1 MVSLI
6 GFGRWNKYYYYILIS
21 AFTRFIK
28 DDILGL
34 GGYYT
39 IIQDINMANHRIMTL
54 LLGFSSDLIIS
65 IIFLLYM
72 YKKKNKQQMNSND
85 IEKEIKTF
93 SKNNSL
99 RINTEY
105 TIDSINFNN
114 NNLLEMEDI
123 SKSETKFELIHTD
136 IAQIRREIVSKNSL
150 KFILISSSLILIKE
164 IFIKLVY
171 SANDISDYY
180 FLNLIIIVIILR
192 FFFKE
197 KIYRHHI
204 LAVISVILISGSC
217 LISCFYTVNNVGYND
232 NDNTTN
238 IFFIYRN
245 KVYII
250 FILIIVYIIISSLF
264 CTGIILQKNIM
275 HFNFVSSQ
283 KILFWKGL
291 IGVGLC
297 IIGLIISSTVP
308 CNNQTMEMPPEEQND
323 GQGPPPDQKPPGPK
337 PPGPKPPEPEP
348 GKMSDTT
355 NTDNSDYNMFSC
367 EDLYNDKSY
376 FDNFISY
383 FNYFSEPDN
392 IQNNNNI
399 DNENNSTNKIVKE
412 VFVLFGYFILHFIS
426 EIFLILV
433 NKYLTPLHYLITES
447 IYNLLHI
454 PCLMIIKDYKD
465 KQLDEQKEIPEN
477 PDSMNNNNG
486 LSVNQINRIL
496 KLIAVFFEI
505 IGYLIYMEIIQL
517 NFCGLSRNV
526 AKNIEERAKIETD
539 NRMNTVNS
547 ISEES
552 LSNDLS
558 DSSDD

>member
-34 GGYYT
+34 NADYP
-39 IIQDINMANHRIMTL
+39 IIAEVQLSHHPIMTL
-54 LLGFSSDLIIS
+54 LLGYSSDLIIS
-65 IIFLLYM
+65 FIFLLYI
-72 YKKKNKQQMNSND
+72 YNKKNKQQMNSND

-105 TIDSINFNN
+105 TIDSMNFNN

-136 IAQIRREIVSKNSL
+136 IAEIRREIVSKNSQ
-150 KFILISSSLILIKE
+150 KFIFISAGLILLKE

-171 SANDISDYY
+171 SANDIFDYY

-197 KIYRHHI
+197 KIYRHQKLSII
-204 LAVISVILISGSC
+204 LVILISGSC
-217 LISCFYTVNNVGYND
+217 LISCIFAGDNDDNPSND
-232 NDNTTN
+232 NSKN
-238 IFFIYRN
+238 IFVRYQD

-250 FILIIVYIIISSLF
+250 FILIIVYIIISISF

-308 CNNQTMEMPPEEQND
+308 CNNQTMEIPPEEQND

-337 PPGPKPPEPEP
+337 PPGPKPPGPEPE
-348 GKMSDTT
+348 KMSDNTT
-355 NTDNSDYNMFSC
+355 TDNFEFDMFYCFDNYENSSYL
-367 EDLYNDKSY
+367 DNFLSY
-376 FDNFISY
+376 FTK
-383 FNYFSEPDN
+383 FSEPDN
-392 IQNNNNI
+392 NQNNTNNTNI
-399 DNENNSTNKIVKE
+399 YNEDNSKSKIVKE
-412 VFVLFGYFILHFIS
+412 VFISLGYFIFHYIS
-426 EIFLILV
+426 ELSLILV
-433 NKYLTPLHYLITES
+433 NKFLTPIHYLISES
-447 IYNLLHI
+447 LYNLIHI
-454 PCLMIIKDYKD
+454 PYIIITKDYY
-465 KQLDEQKEIPEN
+465 EN
-477 PDSMNNNNG
+477 HPDDPFIQEMEENQENLNNNFTKN
-486 LSVNQINRIL
+486 ITTRIL
-496 KLIAVFFEI
+496 KLVAVFFELL
-505 IGYLIYMEIIQL
+505 GYLIYMEIIQL
-517 NFCGLSRNV
+517 NFCGINRNV
-526 AKNIEERAKIETD
+526 AKNIQKRAKTESD
-539 NRMNTVNS
+539 NRTY
-547 ISEES
+547 SEDS
-552 LSNDLS
+552 LS
-558 DSSDD
+558 DSSDDEK